1 MMSYIL
7 LITSLL
13 VLLANVS
20 IIDTENEGMYVQ

>member
-13 VLLANVS
+13 VLLANLS
-20 IIDTENEGMYVQ
+20 IIDTENEGMSI